1 MEKQLPVSVWPEWKI
16 IEKIGE
22 GSFGKVYKA
31 QRTDQGKTFYS
42 AIKVITIPSSQGE
55 LSSVRSENPDEQ
67 SVKEYFHSLVED
79 CIQEVNTMEYFRGN
93 SHVVSVE
100 DYKVVEYL
108 DDIGWDIYIRMEY
121 LTGFLDYCAGKELS
135 EKEVLQLGIDLCKA
149 LEYCQKQ
156 NIIHRDIKPENIFV
170 SRFGEFKLGD
180 FGIARELD
188 RNASGLSKKGT
199 FSYMAP
205 EMYKGENYDHR
216 VDIYSLGIV
225 LYKLRN
231 HNRLPF
237 ISLGKQ
243 LITYRDKESAL
254 TRRMSGEELPVPA
267 EAGDGLSQVICKACA
282 YRREDRYQTAEEFR
296 DALES
301 LKYQKPQDTVRKE
314 TSEKKNIQKV
324 KKEPENR
331 RKQAE
336 NNRYSKVSASESRK
350 EQKAESDRKPV
361 KRISSSPVKKR
372 EKKFDPLVAAVIVMT
387 IAVCVVI
394 GVCVWLVRES
404 AELRR
409 LKQSVTETVESAE
422 NKKLQDTLKK
432 IASQATD
439 ITENLNNYN
448 WIGSEQEGRISYL
461 KTEGT
466 ETELMKVLIYPK
478 LSEDGYYEEYYYWE
492 GELFFAYIWADH
504 HCIPELKE
512 GEQQVNLY
520 YYDEGDLIRWIDEN
534 NVCHDNETNS
544 HEYLQREEKYLDN
557 AEKFAMEL
565 NVGTSA
571 ERTGD

>member
-188 RNASGLSKKGT
+188 RNSSGLSKKGT

-301 LKYQKPQDTVRKE
+301 LKYQKPQDTGRKE

-336 NNRYSKVSASESRK
+336 NNRYSQVSASESRK

-534 NVCHDNETNS
+534 NVCHDNETNN